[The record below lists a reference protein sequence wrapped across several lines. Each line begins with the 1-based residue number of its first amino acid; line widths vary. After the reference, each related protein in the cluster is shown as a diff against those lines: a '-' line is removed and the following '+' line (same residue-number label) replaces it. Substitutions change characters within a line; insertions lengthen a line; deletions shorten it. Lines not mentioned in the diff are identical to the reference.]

1 MAISEL
7 VIEIVEPEDEGTV
20 TWRVIPLE
28 RMTAARA
35 MAFEEALV
43 ESVSAGGFPTVRFWM
58 WDPSAVTI
66 GRFQDA
72 DREVDMDLCQEKG
85 VDVVRRMSGG
95 GTVYHDRDREF
106 VYSVTAPEL
115 EFPHDVVRAY
125 AEVLGL
131 VVGGL
136 SILGMNPWVKD
147 DNNVMIGDL
156 KVSGN
161 SQRRSAGVLQVHGT
175 VLWDVDEAT
184 MFSLLRARP
193 GMETGKATP
202 SRHHPV
208 TGVKA
213 QCGVSLE
220 ETHTSVRKAL
230 LLGRVNNDGEWTDD
244 EVARAEHLVRTK
256 YATDDWNLVL

>member
-1 MAISEL
+1 MAISRP
-7 VIEIVEPEDEGTV
+7 VIEVVEPEDEGTV

-28 RMTAARA
+28 RTTAARA
-35 MAFEEALV
+35 MALEEALV
-43 ESVSAGGFPTVRFWM
+43 ESVSGRGPPTVRFWM
-58 WDPSAVTI
+58 CEPSAVTL

-72 DREVDMDLCQEKG
+72 TREVDLDLCSELG

-115 EFPHDVVRAY
+115 EFPHNVVRAY
-125 AEVLGL
+125 SEVLGL
-131 VVGGL
+131 VMGGL
-136 SILGMNPWVKD
+136 SIQGIDPWVKD
-147 DNNVMIGDL
+147 DNNVMVGDL
-156 KVSGN
+156 KVSGA

-175 VLWDVDEAT
+175 VLWDVDEGT

-193 GMETGKATP
+193 GMEAGKATP

-213 QCGVSLE
+213 QCGASLE
-220 ETHTSVRKAL
+220 DTYASVRRAL
-230 LLGRVNNDGEWTDD
+230 LLGRVHYDGSWTDA
-244 EVARAEHLVRTK
+244 EIARADDLVVTK
-256 YATDDWNLVL
+256 YGTEDWNLVL